1 MNWFTKHLDL
11 PVFIHYILLYKSS
24 FLYFLWKDTIMDS
37 MTRDTEA
44 TMIRLTGLTMTAT
57 EAETAT
63 IISTLILRGKQRE
76 QLHTHKLHM

>member
-1 MNWFTKHLDL
+1 
-11 PVFIHYILLYKSS
+11 
-24 FLYFLWKDTIMDS
+24 

-63 IISTLILRGKQRE
+63 IISTLILRGKQRK

>member
-1 MNWFTKHLDL
+1 MNLFTKHIDL
-11 PVFIHYILLYKSS
+11 PVLIRYILLYKSS

-44 TMIRLTGLTMTAT
+44 TMISPTGLTTTAT

-63 IISTLILRGKQRE
+63 IINTRILRGKKRK